1 TVHSARVQANSILGE
16 TINLSDRNQKAERS
30 SPIPRL
36 VSPKLIYGFGE
47 TDELPGPTTLIPRPV
62 SPKLILGFRRN
73 HQVSPAQL
81 G

>member
-1 TVHSARVQANSILGE
+1 PLVQSKPRRVSAKPLH
-16 TINLSDRNQKAERS
+16 LSDRNQKAERS